1 MRRASATTALSLLV
15 ASVIGLAT
23 ANPAAAHH
31 GWEEYDTT
39 AAYYVSGTVSEIRWG
54 NPHPEVTIELE
65 TPVSVPA
72 DWAELDIPP
81 ELEEIEG
88 REVLDATRPYEG
100 EAERLT
106 MDLAPIERLSAWG
119 LDGEVTEGERI
130 EAVGYLGRDDDAHIR
145 PELIVLE
152 TGQVVRQRSVPLPA
166 MPEAAPADDA
176 EDGAGAEDRPADGTD
191 GADGSDGADSADSA
205 DAAEESAAEDDGSS
219 SAVIWALLAVGVL
232 VVVGGGVYVVRRGNR
247 D

>member
-1 MRRASATTALSLLV
+1 MRRASATTAFSLLV
-15 ASVIGLAT
+15 ATVIGLAT

-39 AAYYVSGTVSEIRWG
+39 AAYYVSGTVSEVRWG

-72 DWAELDIPP
+72 GWAELDIPP
-81 ELEEIEG
+81 ELEELDG
-88 REVLDATRPYEG
+88 REVLEATRPYGG

-119 LDGEVTEGERI
+119 FDGEVTEGESI

-145 PELIVLE
+145 PELIVVE
-152 TGQVVRQRSVPLPA
+152 SGQVVRQRSVPLPA
-166 MPEAAPADDA
+166 MPEAAPA
-176 EDGAGAEDRPADGTD
+176 EGAEE
-191 GADGSDGADSADSA
+191 GADAGDPPAESTGSAESTGGPDSAD
-205 DAAEESAAEDDGSS
+205 DAGESAAEDEGSS
-219 SAVIWALLAVGVL
+219 SAVVWALLAVGVL
-232 VVVGGGVYVVRRGNR
+232 VVVGGGLYVVRRGNR

>member
-1 MRRASATTALSLLV
+1 MRRASATTAFSLLV
-15 ASVIGLAT
+15 ATVIGLAT

-39 AAYYVSGTVSEIRWG
+39 AAYYVSGTVSEVRWG

-72 DWAELDIPP
+72 GWAELDIPP
-81 ELEEIEG
+81 ELEELDG
-88 REVLDATRPYEG
+88 REVLEATRPYGG

-119 LDGEVTEGERI
+119 LDGEVSEGERI

-145 PELIVLE
+145 PELVVLE
-152 TGQVVRQRSVPLPA
+152 SGQVVRQRSVPLPA
-166 MPEAAPADDA
+166 MPEAAPAESA
-176 EDGAGAEDRPADGTD
+176 EDGAETVDPPAEGSGSAEDTGGTD
-191 GADGSDGADSADSA
+191 GAD
-205 DAAEESAAEDDGSS
+205 DAAEESAAEDEGSS
-219 SAVIWALLAVGVL
+219 SAVVWALLAVGVL
-232 VVVGGGVYVVRRGNR
+232 VVVGGGLYVVRRGNR